1 MLQLD
6 RRVDEVDGAAPPE
19 ARVLLL
25 ERLLGVAVELVVEA
39 LDHELRGAR
48 PVSRNES
55 WGNVASMAWRG
66 EGEAARQLKA
76 PWSCRA

>member
-25 ERLLGVAVELVVEA
+25 ELLLGVAVELVWVERFLWV
-39 LDHELRGAR
+39 LDSAMDAHGGSER
-48 PVSRNES
+48 S
-55 WGNVASMAWRG
+55 WRRRRG
-66 EGEAARQLKA
+66 ER
-76 PWSCRA
+76 S